1 MTGLDEQEIAG
12 LRIHIDRDLCVG
24 FGDCVD
30 IAPEVFALDEEGIA
44 ELLSPEA
51 VERECLLRACAACP
65 VDAITVRG
73 PNGDV
78 LVP

>member
-1 MTGLDEQEIAG
+1 MAG

-24 FGDCVD
+24 FGDCIDV
-30 IAPEVFALDEEGIA
+30 APDAFALDEEGIA
-44 ELLSPEA
+44 ELLSPDA
-51 VERECLLRACAACP
+51 VERDRLLHACAACP

>member
-1 MTGLDEQEIAG
+1 MPGRDGRATAT

-24 FGDCVD
+24 FGDCID
-30 IAPEVFALDEEGIA
+30 IAPEAFALDEEGIA
-44 ELLSPEA
+44 ELLTPESVA
-51 VERECLLRACAACP
+51 RERLLRACAACP

-73 PNGDV
+73 AGDEV